1 MEGTIMEKSP
11 IGVYAI
17 SNTISIFVYEVD
29 YTEDRVL
36 ASGNGEEP
44 HWCPIVE
51 DENDLGAGFKLG
63 FMFGEMFISF
73 LDVIR
78 V

>member
-1 MEGTIMEKSP
+1 MEKSP

-17 SNTISIFVYEVD
+17 SNTISILVYEVD

-44 HWCPIVE
+44 H
-51 DENDLGAGFKLG
+51 
-63 FMFGEMFISF
+63 
-73 LDVIR
+73 
-78 V
+78 